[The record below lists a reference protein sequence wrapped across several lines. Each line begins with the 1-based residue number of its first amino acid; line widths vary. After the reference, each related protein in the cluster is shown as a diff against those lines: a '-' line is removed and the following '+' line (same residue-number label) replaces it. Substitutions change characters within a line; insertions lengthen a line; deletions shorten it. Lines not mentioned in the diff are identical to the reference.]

1 MTEYNKNFRLQ
12 ILSHD
17 EVFATREK
25 AVKYIDDFFK
35 PEALISEPAI
45 VYYGDLDN
53 PNAIMAIGS
62 GERKVFIID
71 FAEITEKINNIEDV
85 NSQEKQDL
93 TQAIKTING
102 IIKSCGLLF
111 DPNKVDEQVSYEPD
125 KKDILIGDVSNIADA
140 INVLSKYIQKEVADN
155 TLSVEDTKSVK
166 LNYDNNTESN
176 GKVLKAYV
184 KISTDGDTDEEG
196 FNNNIVGI
204 KTDGLYASSHLEY
217 NEDKNQLIFRTSGK
231 KNGRFQD
238 DAFKQVIN
246 LGKHSEIIESNSD
259 SEPVKIKVINEDNKN
274 KISGSLKLSEISSNI
289 LKVQDGS
296 LLVDGRA
303 SNIRYKEGTVFEAIN
318 SLQKDTKELS
328 DKSVLIE
335 TDSDTVDLTIGKNA
349 SGNTTIGGEVKRSND
364 GTIIVSEGGLSVK
377 MDLDIDNANNTLIL
391 KLGNK
396 EPKKIELP
404 SIDLTDIVTS
414 IYYDKSQRTL
424 TIKFSNGQSTTIDI
438 ADLLTPYEFKS
449 DDDSP
454 VKLTEIS
461 VPEKGT
467 SIVKASLKVRIAD
480 NLIDVAN
487 GEIFVSETKI
497 KGFIDEAKSELN
509 DSITALDTKL
519 NDSVT
524 ELKEKDDTL
533 NGLINTNK
541 NAIAEE
547 VNRATEAEGNLKGLI
562 DNNKDSIDD
571 INGEISSIVEINKQQ
586 DDEIKAVQKSVVDET
601 SRAQN
606 VENEIKADIV
616 EKHNNLNTAVQSEI
630 TRAKNAE
637 KALRKDVASNTS
649 ALEIINGG
657 VSVDGSMLFIAD
669 HIVKDVV
676 TPAIKLEE
684 DKRIESDNAIN
695 GRIDT
700 IESTITSVS
709 DTTLENAKAYTD
721 IEIVKVNHSID
732 NAKAEVSN
740 EAKADATAKA
750 EKALSDAKTY
760 ADEKVN
766 AEKERALAAE
776 KVNADAIV
784 KLQEVNSS
792 FNDALIKKVETVEL
806 VKDEANDLHYT
817 LLVDNVN
824 KGEINIPKDQTIKS
838 VEYNSASKEIE
849 FIFITSNGEQL
860 VKINIGDLV
869 DTYEAGNGLNLTDN
883 IFSVKIAEASEKTYI
898 TVTPDGI
905 TIKGL
910 DAALSSKADKSDVYS
925 KEEADSKFLTE
936 HQSLD
941 NLATKESL
949 SETNQKIA
957 DLETAVTENE
967 NNIDLIINGN
977 EAANGSL
984 SNILKQSK
992 DYSDSVVKTESDRAQ
1007 GAEKILSD
1015 AIDVLNGN
1023 SEVEGSVLNAVK
1035 QSKYYTDTQISIEK
1049 QERVNS
1055 DLTLKNSIDTKA
1067 NISDV
1072 YTKAEIDTKGYLVQT
1087 DIANLANKNDV
1098 DTLKTT
1104 VDGIN
1109 SKVTANEDKL
1119 KQIDSE
1125 VTDINTNISD
1135 IKKSVNENTSEISDL
1150 KISVQNNKFN
1160 VVSTDTVDLS
1170 LRADEADSVKKL
1182 SANIKVSQNE
1192 GNIIKN
1198 NNGLFAISDLTYDKA
1213 TNSITFNNGL
1223 KNETYQLAGVSAI
1236 EDVRY
1241 DSNENNLIFVV
1252 KQADGTTKEVSINA
1266 ADFTP
1271 QIAVNNPA
1279 DSPLRLT
1286 ITKDSTTGQQTLS
1299 GEIAIS
1305 ESDGNGII
1313 KNNGTLYASK
1323 KAEDHTII
1331 TDKGEEILSS
1341 VVLGLLKDIEK
1352 YDKWE
1357 TTITEIQSSME
1368 IIKNTVNAIN
1378 NTIISLQTE
1387 VSSLKQEVEK
1397 LKTNDENINNRLD
1410 GIDEVINNLIDF
1422 GTYNE

>member
-1 MTEYNKNFRLQ
+1 MTENNKNFRLQ

-17 EVFATREK
+17 EVFASREK
-25 AVKYIDDFFK
+25 AIKYIDDFFK

-45 VYYGDLDN
+45 VYYGNLDS

-71 FAEITEKINNIEDV
+71 FAEITERINSIEDV

-111 DPNKVDEQVSYEPD
+111 DANKVDEQVSYEPD
-125 KKDILIGDVSNIADA
+125 KKDILIGDVTNIADA
-140 INVLSKYIQKEVADN
+140 INILSKYVQKESADN
-155 TLSVEDTKSVK
+155 ALSVADTKSVK
-166 LNYDNNTESN
+166 LSYDNNTESN

-184 KISTDGDTDEEG
+184 KVSADGDTDEEN
-196 FNNNIVGI
+196 FNNNIIGI

-246 LGKHSEIIESNSD
+246 LGKHSEIIENNSD
-259 SEPVKIKVINEDNKN
+259 SEPVKIKVTNEDNKN

-289 LKVQDGS
+289 LKIQDGS

-303 SNIRYKEGTVFEAIN
+303 SNIRYKEGTVFDAIN
-318 SLQKDTKELS
+318 NLQKNTKELS

-377 MDLDIDNANNTLIL
+377 MDLDIDNTNNTLIL

-424 TIKFSNGQSTTIDI
+424 TIRFSNGQSTTIDI

-449 DDDSP
+449 DDNSP

-480 NLIDVAN
+480 NLIDIAN

-509 DSITALDTKL
+509 NSIAALDTKL
-519 NDSVT
+519 NDNVT
-524 ELKEKDDTL
+524 ELKEQDGTL
-533 NGLINTNK
+533 NSLINTNK
-541 NAIAEE
+541 NAISEE
-547 VNRATEAEGNLKGLI
+547 VNRATDAENNLKSLI
-562 DNNKDSIDD
+562 DTNKDSIDD
-571 INGEISSIVEINKQQ
+571 INGEISSIIDINIQQ
-586 DDEIKAVQKSVVDET
+586 DEEIKAIQKSIVGET
-601 SRAQN
+601 TRAQN
-606 VENEIKADIV
+606 VENEIKADV
-616 EKHNNLNTAVQSEI
+616 LEKHNNLNTAVQNEI
-630 TRAKNAE
+630 TRAQNAE
-637 KALRKDVASNTS
+637 EALREDVASNTS
-649 ALEIINGG
+649 KLDVIQGG
-657 VSVDGSMLFIAD
+657 VTVDGSILFIAD

-700 IESTITSVS
+700 IEGTITSAS

-732 NAKAEVSN
+732 NAKTEVSN
-740 EAKADATAKA
+740 EAKADASTKA
-750 EKALSDAKTY
+750 EKALTDAKLYT
-760 ADEKVN
+760 DEKINV
-766 AEKERALAAE
+766 EKERAIAAE
-776 KVNADAIV
+776 KVNSDAIA
-784 KLQEVNSS
+784 KLQEVDSS
-792 FNDALIKKVETVEL
+792 LNDELIKKVETVEL

-824 KGEINIPKDQTIKS
+824 KGEINIPKDQTVKS
-838 VEYNSASKEIE
+838 VQYNPASKEIE
-849 FIFITSNGEQL
+849 FIFITSTGEQL
-860 VKINIGDLV
+860 VKVNIGDLV
-869 DTYEAGNGLNLTDN
+869 DVYEAGNGLYLTDN
-883 IFSVKIAEASEKTYI
+883 VFSVKIAEASEKTYI

-910 DAALSSKADKSDVYS
+910 DAALSSKADKNDVYS
-925 KEEADSKFLTE
+925 KEESNSKFLTE

-949 SETNQKIA
+949 SETNQKIV
-957 DLETAVTENE
+957 DLETTVTENK

-992 DYSDSVVKTESDRAQ
+992 NYSDSIVKEEGDRAK
-1007 GAEKILSD
+1007 GVEKTLSD
-1015 AIDVLNGN
+1015 AIEVLNGN
-1023 SEVEGSVLNAVK
+1023 SEVDGSVLNAVK
-1035 QSKYYTDTQISIEK
+1035 QSKYYTDTKISTEK
-1049 QERVNS
+1049 QERVDS
-1055 DLTLKNSIDTKA
+1055 DLALKNSIDTKA
-1067 NISDV
+1067 NSSDV
-1072 YTKAEIDTKGYLVQT
+1072 YTKAEIDTKGYLIQS
-1087 DIANLANKNDV
+1087 DIANLANKSDV

-1104 VDGIN
+1104 
-1109 SKVTANEDKL
+1109 
-1119 KQIDSE
+1119 
-1125 VTDINTNISD
+1125 
-1135 IKKSVNENTSEISDL
+1135 VNENTSEISDL
-1150 KISVQNNKFN
+1150 KINVQNNKFN
-1160 VVSTDTVDLS
+1160 VVSTDTIDLS
-1170 LRADEADSVKKL
+1170 LRADEADSIKKL
-1182 SANIKVSQNE
+1182 SANIKISQNE

-1198 NNGLFAISDLTYDKA
+1198 NNGLFAITDLTYNKA

-1279 DSPLRLT
+1279 NSPLRLT

-1331 TDKGEEILSS
+1331 TDNGEEILSS

-1357 TTITEIQSSME
+1357 TTITEIQSSMN
-1368 IIKNTVNAIN
+1368 IIKNLVNTMN
-1378 NTIISLQTE
+1378 NTVISLQTE

-1397 LKTNDENINNRLD
+1397 LKTNDENINNRLN

>member
-1 MTEYNKNFRLQ
+1 MTENNKNFRLQ

-17 EVFATREK
+17 EVFASREK
-25 AVKYIDDFFK
+25 AIKYIDDFFK

-45 VYYGDLDN
+45 VYYGNLDS

-71 FAEITEKINNIEDV
+71 FAEITERINSIEDV

-111 DPNKVDEQVSYEPD
+111 DANKVDEQVSYEPD
-125 KKDILIGDVSNIADA
+125 KKDILIGDVTNIADA
-140 INVLSKYIQKEVADN
+140 INILSKYVQKESADN
-155 TLSVEDTKSVK
+155 TLSVADTKSVK
-166 LNYDNNTESN
+166 LSYDNNTESN

-184 KISTDGDTDEEG
+184 KVSADGDTDEEN
-196 FNNNIVGI
+196 FNNNIIGI

-246 LGKHSEIIESNSD
+246 LGKHSEIIENNSD
-259 SEPVKIKVINEDNKN
+259 SEPVKIKVTNEDNKN

-289 LKVQDGS
+289 LKIQDGS

-303 SNIRYKEGTVFEAIN
+303 SNIRYKEGTVFDAIN
-318 SLQKDTKELS
+318 NLQKNTKELS

-377 MDLDIDNANNTLIL
+377 MDLDIDNTNNTLIL

-424 TIKFSNGQSTTIDI
+424 TIRFSNGQSTTIDI

-449 DDDSP
+449 DDNSP

-480 NLIDVAN
+480 NLIDIAN

-509 DSITALDTKL
+509 NSIAALDTKL
-519 NDSVT
+519 NDNVT
-524 ELKEKDDTL
+524 ELKEQDGTL
-533 NGLINTNK
+533 NSLINTNK
-541 NAIAEE
+541 NAISEE
-547 VNRATEAEGNLKGLI
+547 VNRATDAENNLKSLI
-562 DNNKDSIDD
+562 DTNKDSIDD
-571 INGEISSIVEINKQQ
+571 INGEISSIIDINIQQ
-586 DDEIKAVQKSVVDET
+586 DEEIKAIQKSIVDET
-601 SRAQN
+601 TRAQN
-606 VENEIKADIV
+606 VENEIKADV
-616 EKHNNLNTAVQSEI
+616 LEKHNNLNTAVQNEI
-630 TRAKNAE
+630 TRAQNAE
-637 KALRKDVASNTS
+637 EALREDVASNTS
-649 ALEIINGG
+649 KLDVIQGG
-657 VSVDGSMLFIAD
+657 VTVDGSILFIAD

-700 IESTITSVS
+700 IEGTITSVS

-732 NAKAEVSN
+732 NAKTEVSN
-740 EAKADATAKA
+740 EAKADASTKA
-750 EKALSDAKTY
+750 EKALTDAKLYT
-760 ADEKVN
+760 DEKINV
-766 AEKERALAAE
+766 EKERAIAAE
-776 KVNADAIV
+776 KVNSDAIA
-784 KLQEVNSS
+784 KLQEVDSS
-792 FNDALIKKVETVEL
+792 LNDELIKKVETVEL

-824 KGEINIPKDQTIKS
+824 KGEINIPKDQTVKS
-838 VEYNSASKEIE
+838 VQYNPASKEIE
-849 FIFITSNGEQL
+849 FIFITSTGEQL
-860 VKINIGDLV
+860 VKVNIGDLV
-869 DTYEAGNGLNLTDN
+869 DVYEAGNGLYLTDN
-883 IFSVKIAEASEKTYI
+883 VFSVKIAEASEKTYI

-910 DAALSSKADKSDVYS
+910 DAALSSKADKNDVYS
-925 KEEADSKFLTE
+925 KEESNSKFLTE

-949 SETNQKIA
+949 SETNQKIV
-957 DLETAVTENE
+957 DLETTVTENK

-992 DYSDSVVKTESDRAQ
+992 NYSDSIVKEEGDRAK
-1007 GAEKILSD
+1007 GVEKTLSD
-1015 AIDVLNGN
+1015 AIEVLNGN
-1023 SEVEGSVLNAVK
+1023 SEVDGSVLNAVK
-1035 QSKYYTDTQISIEK
+1035 QSKYYTDTKISTEK
-1049 QERVNS
+1049 QERVDS
-1055 DLTLKNSIDTKA
+1055 DLALKNSIDTKA
-1067 NISDV
+1067 NSSDV
-1072 YTKAEIDTKGYLVQT
+1072 YTKAEIDTKGYLIQS
-1087 DIANLANKNDV
+1087 DIANLANKSDV

-1104 VDGIN
+1104 
-1109 SKVTANEDKL
+1109 
-1119 KQIDSE
+1119 
-1125 VTDINTNISD
+1125 
-1135 IKKSVNENTSEISDL
+1135 VNENTSEISDL
-1150 KISVQNNKFN
+1150 KINVQNNKFN
-1160 VVSTDTVDLS
+1160 VVSTDTIDLS
-1170 LRADEADSVKKL
+1170 LRADEADSIKKL
-1182 SANIKVSQNE
+1182 SANIKISQNE

-1198 NNGLFAISDLTYDKA
+1198 NNGLFAITDLTYNKA

-1279 DSPLRLT
+1279 NSPLRLT

-1331 TDKGEEILSS
+1331 TDNGEEILSS

-1357 TTITEIQSSME
+1357 TTITEIQSSMN
-1368 IIKNTVNAIN
+1368 IIKNLVNTMN
-1378 NTIISLQTE
+1378 NTVISLQTE

-1397 LKTNDENINNRLD
+1397 LKTNDENINNRLN